1 MWKIFK
7 KEETRFAYY
16 LLLPTLIILIFV
28 IAYPIIDTF
37 YLSLHK
43 YYLTR
48 PHFRPFIG
56 IKNYLHFLSSEEFW
70 NSIKRTGYF
79 MGVSVTLE
87 LILGILT
94 ALLLM
99 QKAKGM
105 NFLKTIIIL
114 PWAVPTIVNGAIW
127 KWIYNADYGA
137 LNGILYKLGIISTY
151 KTWLA
156 DPFTALNFVIVAD
169 IWHSTPFVIIVMLAA
184 LTTIP
189 ESLYEAAKIDGAGA
203 IKRFFNITLPL
214 LAPAILVALVI
225 RTVEAFR
232 VFDIIYV
239 ITRGGPANGT
249 QVIAYQAYLETFSYL
264 HLGKGSALSFII
276 SIFIMILAVIY
287 IKVLY
292 NRVEY

>member
-1 MWKIFK
+1 MLKVFK
-7 KEETRFAYY
+7 KREIRFAYY
-16 LLLPTLIILIFV
+16 LITPTLIILLLI
-28 IAYPIIDTF
+28 IAYPIINTF

-56 IKNYLHFLSSEEFW
+56 FKNYLYFLGDEEFW
-70 NSIKRTGYF
+70 ASIKRTLYF
-79 MGVSVTLE
+79 MGVSVALE
-87 LILGILT
+87 LVLGILT
-94 ALLLM
+94 ALLLL

-105 NFLKTIIIL
+105 ELLKTIIIL

-127 KWIYNADYGA
+127 KWIYNADYGV
-137 LNGILYKLGIISTY
+137 LNGLLYRLGIISQY
-151 KTWLA
+151 KAWLA
-156 DPFTALNFVIVAD
+156 DPFTALNLVIIAD
-169 IWHSTPFVIIVMLAA
+169 IWHTTPFVIIVMLAA

-189 ESLYEAAKIDGAGA
+189 DSLYEAAKIDGAGVFR
-203 IKRFFNITLPL
+203 RFFNITLPL
-214 LAPAILVALVI
+214 LTPAILVALVI

-276 SIFIMILAVIY
+276 SIFIMLLAIIY
-287 IKVLY
+287 IKFLY
-292 NRVEY
+292 GKIEY

>member
-1 MWKIFK
+1 MWKVFR
-7 KEETRFAYY
+7 KEEVKFAYW
-16 LLLPTLIILIFV
+16 LLIPTLVVLILI
-28 IAYPIIDTF
+28 IAYPIVDTF
-37 YLSLHK
+37 YLSLHR

-56 IKNYLHFLSSEEFW
+56 FKNYLYFLQDEEFW
-70 NSIKRTGYF
+70 ASIKRTLYF
-79 MGVSVTLE
+79 MSVSVALE
-87 LILGILT
+87 LVFGILI

-99 QKAKGM
+99 QKVKGM
-105 NFLKTIIIL
+105 GLLKTLIIL

-137 LNGILYKLGIISTY
+137 LNGLLYRLGIISKY
-151 KTWLA
+151 KAWLA
-156 DPFTALNFVIVAD
+156 DPFTALNFVIIAD
-169 IWHSTPFVIIVMLAA
+169 IWHTTPFVIIVMLAA
-184 LTTIP
+184 LTTVP
-189 ESLYEAAKIDGAGA
+189 DSLYEAAKIDGAGA
-203 IKRFFNITLPL
+203 VRRFFSVTLPL
-214 LAPAILVALVI
+214 LTPAILVALVI

-276 SIFIMILAVIY
+276 SIFIMVLAVIY
-287 IKVLY
+287 IKLLY
-292 NRVEY
+292 NKVEY

>member
-1 MWKIFK
+1 MQSKLRR
-7 KEETRFAYY
+7 EEVRFAYY
-16 LLLPTLIILIFV
+16 LVIPTVIILILI

-37 YLSLHK
+37 YLSLHR

-56 IKNYLHFLSSEEFW
+56 FKNYLYFLSDEEFW
-70 NSIKRTGYF
+70 ASIRRTVYF
-79 MGVSVTLE
+79 MGVSVTVE
-87 LILGILT
+87 LVLGILI

-105 NFLKTIIIL
+105 ELLKTLIIL

-137 LNGILYKLGIISTY
+137 LNGILYKLGIISKY
-151 KTWLA
+151 KAWLA
-156 DPFTALNFVIVAD
+156 DPFTALNFVIIAD
-169 IWHSTPFVIIVMLAA
+169 IWHTTPFVVIIMLAA

-189 ESLYEAAKIDGAGA
+189 SSLYEAAKIDGAGA
-203 IKRFFNITLPL
+203 VKRFFTITLPL
-214 LAPAILVALVI
+214 LTPAILVALVI

-264 HLGKGSALSFII
+264 HLGKGAALSFII
-276 SIFIMILAVIY
+276 SVFIMILAIIY
-287 IKVLY
+287 IKLLY
-292 NRVEY
+292 NKVEY